1 MDKELWLAVMSGI
14 LTGTFFTGLFRY
26 LSTRRFQS
34 ISLEEKLR
42 AEMVQQVDRL
52 KNEMDTLKKELD
64 AWREKYA
71 NLEREYNRLKS
82 EFAKLKKDNHG

>member
-1 MDKELWLAVMSGI
+1 MDKEILLAILSGI
-14 LTGTFFTGLFRY
+14 LGGTFFSGLFRY

-52 KNEMDTLKKELD
+52 KSEMNTLRNELD
-64 AWREKYA
+64 AWREKYN
-71 NLEREYNRLKS
+71 NLEKEYNRLKT